1 MTAATRHLPPEL
13 SGYLKTINP
22 PEAAILQRL
31 RQATEQHRMGKMH
44 LAAEQA
50 QLLAFLVQLIGA
62 KRCLE
67 IGVFTGYSSTALALA
82 LPADGRL
89 TACDINITYTDI
101 ARRFWKEAGV
111 SDKIELHLQPAL
123 ITLDQLIAQG
133 RSGSYDFALIDAD
146 KAPTTHYYER
156 CLTLLRPG
164 GLIAIDNLLLG
175 GRVYRPDAAQT
186 PESVER
192 IRAFNQSLQTDTR
205 VAALTLPLGDGLTL
219 LRKRLPQERENP

>member
-1 MTAATRHLPPEL
+1 MTAATAHLPPEL

-22 PEAAILQRL
+22 PEASVLQRL

-67 IGVFTGYSSTALALA
+67 IGVFTGYSSTAVALA
-82 LPADGRL
+82 LPEDGRL
-89 TACDINITYTDI
+89 TACDINITYTNL
-101 ARRFWKEAGV
+101 ARRFWREARV
-111 SDKIELHLQPAL
+111 EHKIELHLQPAL

-133 RSGSYDFALIDAD
+133 QSGSYDFALIDAD
-146 KAPTTHYYER
+146 KPPTAHYYER

-175 GRVYRPDAAQT
+175 GRVYQPDSAQA
-186 PESVER
+186 PESIQR
-192 IRAFNQSLQTDTR
+192 IRAFNQSLQTDSR
-205 VAALTLPLGDGLTL
+205 VATLTLPLGDGLTL
-219 LRKRLPQERENP
+219 LRKRHPEERETP